1 MMIVSSL
8 FLSLRPLPLF
18 VYLADVIVQL
28 QDVAYSGAEGG
39 SVNVC
44 VIADPADRAFT
55 VTLSTTSQDTAS
67 AS

>member
-55 VTLSTTSQDTAS
+55 VTLSTSQDTAS